1 MAMKPGLRRIAGR
14 ATLVG
19 AAIAGALAI
28 APAAHAS
35 CASPVNEIEA
45 ENCLPGTPASIWDVP
60 GAGSAEIRGFATDI
74 SANQG
79 QTVEFKID
87 TPAGM
92 YRLDIYRLGYYG
104 GDGARKVDTVT
115 ASSAGPQPAC
125 REEVDTGL
133 IDCGNWSPSARWT
146 VPVNA
151 TSGVYIA
158 HAVREV
164 PSVEE
169 SHIVFIVRDDD
180 GRSDML
186 FQTSDTTWQAY
197 NQFGGNSLYVGNPVG
212 RAFKVSY
219 NRPFTTSGKRARG
232 LAVQR

>member
-1 MAMKPGLRRIAGR
+1 
-14 ATLVG
+14 
-19 AAIAGALAI
+19 
-28 APAAHAS
+28 
-35 CASPVNEIEA
+35 
-45 ENCLPGTPASIWDVP
+45 
-60 GAGSAEIRGFATDI
+60 
-74 SANQG
+74 
-79 QTVEFKID
+79 
-87 TPAGM
+87 M

-219 NRPFTTSGKRARG
+219 NRPFTTRGSSPEDWLFNAEYPMIRWLERNAYDVSYFTGSMPTGSAGAARAPRLPLG
-232 LAVQR
+232 RA